1 MFELLGQIEPWTLS
15 VAVLCSVTCAIVGSF
30 LVVRRM
36 SLLGDAISHAILPG
50 LAVGFL
56 LSGSRD
62 PIYMLIGAGCAG
74 LLTAF
79 FSQALTNFGRIP
91 SDTAMGVVF
100 SSFFGLGVI
109 LITWVARDI
118 DLDPG
123 CVLYGLIEF
132 VPFDTVSV
140 FGIDIPRA
148 FVWSGSMLPIILLLV
163 VLFFKEL
170 KLSSFDP
177 DLASALGLSPSLVHY
192 SLMAVV
198 ASVAVSSFE
207 IVGSILVVGMLIA
220 PGASAY
226 LFTDNLGKL
235 VFLSATFGAL
245 EAFVGYLLAIYWNTS
260 ISGVIAGVGLAFFV
274 LSVLFAPRYGYLA
287 KGLKTFLLS
296 LRIAEED
303 IVGMLFR
310 AHERKV
316 PIFEKR
322 LLTSPLSPIQS
333 SPPLLRKLAYQKLS
347 LEKVLNTS
355 PDGAVT
361 LSEDG
366 RTRGAS
372 VIRSHRLWEAYLSKE
387 LNLPEDHLH
396 EPSERAEHFITPQL
410 QEAIKRE
417 VGTEIDPHGK
427 EIP

>member
-1 MFELLGQIEPWTLS
+1 MFELLGQIEPWTLA
-15 VAVLCSVTCAIVGSF
+15 VAMLCSATCAVVGSF
-30 LVVRRM
+30 LVVRKM

-50 LAVGFL
+50 LAIGFL

-62 PIYMLIGAGCAG
+62 PIYMLLGAAGAG

-79 FSQALTNFGRIP
+79 FSQALTNLGRIP

-132 VPFDTVSV
+132 VPFDTVS
-140 FGIDIPRA
+140 ILDHDIPRA
-148 FVWSGSMLPIILLLV
+148 FVWSGSIFPIVILLI

-177 DLASALGLSPSLVHY
+177 DLASALGLNPTFIHY
-192 SLMAVV
+192 GLMAVV

-220 PGASAY
+220 PAASIY
-226 LFTDNLGKL
+226 LFTDDLKKL
-235 VFLSATFGAL
+235 VIFSGLLGAL
-245 EAFVGYLLAIYWNTS
+245 EAAIGYILAIYWNTS
-260 ISGVIAGVGLAFFV
+260 ISGVIAGVGFAVFV
-274 LSVLFAPRYGYLA
+274 LSVLFAPRYGFVA
-287 KGLKTFLLS
+287 KGIKTFLLS

-303 IVGMLFR
+303 IMGMLYR
-310 AHERKV
+310 ASERNVTIFERK
-316 PIFEKR
+316 
-322 LLTSPLSPIQS
+322 LLTSLLSPIQS
-333 SPPLLRKLAYQKLS
+333 SAPIYRKLAYQKLS
-347 LEKVLNTS
+347 FENVLSVS
-355 PDGAVT
+355 PEGALI
-361 LSEDG
+361 LSPEG
-366 RTRGAS
+366 RARGAS
-372 VIRSHRLWEAYLSKE
+372 VIRSHRLWEAYLAKE

-396 EPSERAEHFITPQL
+396 EPSERVEHFITPEL
-410 QEAIKRE
+410 QEEIKK
-417 VGTEIDPHGK
+417 EIDTTVDPHGK